1 MKWCYLLLVG
11 ASSMLAQNPA
21 KPVNRDACAP
31 PPGGAAP
38 ALPARLMS
46 GQGDMPFP
54 ITTKSAEAQA
64 FFNQGI
70 AQMHSFWAVEA
81 ERSFL
86 QAAALDPEAPMPQ
99 WGVAMV
105 AAGDYRPK
113 FQLEGYGLGRKKGTK
128 PQGGEL
134 RAIQAAKRAL
144 ELSAVPGKA
153 TDLEKLYI
161 ASIAARRDESSR
173 DPDAAY
179 IAGLRA
185 VVVKYP
191 GEVEAKTYL
200 ALHLM
205 RGFTQPDKQ
214 PRAGSTEAADLLRQL
229 LKEAPGHA
237 GVHHYVIHGF
247 EGSTFAKDAWP
258 SCRRYPELTPN
269 IPHALHMPG
278 HIWAQTGRWDEAVA
292 SFDAAA
298 KNELG
303 YIRADKLYGTGHHGH
318 NVHFLVASYSFSG
331 QYERALQAARGL
343 LAFKENPREARQVDN
358 FRTAYRQG
366 WFSVLRTLVQ
376 FEKWDEILD
385 GTTLPEYDK
394 PRERA
399 WRHWARGL
407 ARAAK
412 NDPAGAR
419 AEARAMDAQLKILKS
434 RTGES
439 PEALRVAR
447 KELDGHV
454 ALSSGKT
461 DRGLRIL
468 EQSSRAERRLRYN
481 EPPAYPRPVAE
492 ALGRRALAAGRTA
505 VAESAFR
512 VALDQYPEDA
522 HARRGLADAARR
534 EGRPV
539 PAGL

>member
-1 MKWCYLLLVG
+1 MKWWCLLLVG
-11 ASSMLAQNPA
+11 ASSTLAQNAA
-21 KPVNRDACAP
+21 KPASRDACAP

-38 ALPARLMS
+38 SLPARLMT

-70 AQMHSFWAVEA
+70 AQLHSFWAVEA

-113 FQLEGYGLGRKKGTK
+113 FQLEGYSIGRKKGTK
-128 PQGGEL
+128 PQGAEL

-161 ASIAARRDESSR
+161 ASIAARRDESSK
-173 DPDAAY
+173 DPDAGY

-185 VVVKYP
+185 VIAKDP
-191 GEVEAKTYL
+191 HAVEAKTYL

-205 RGFTQPDKQ
+205 RGFTQPEKQ
-214 PRAGSTEAADLLRQL
+214 PRAGSMEAAELLRQL
-229 LKEAPGHA
+229 LKEAPDHA

-247 EGSTFAKDAWP
+247 EGSTFAQDAWP
-258 SCRRYPELTPN
+258 SCRRYPELASN

-278 HIWAQTGRWDEAVA
+278 HIWAQTGRWDEAIA
-292 SFDAAA
+292 SFDTAA

-318 NVHFLVASYSFSG
+318 NVHFLAASYSFSG
-331 QYERALQAARGL
+331 QYDRALQAARGL
-343 LAFKENPREARQVDN
+343 LEFKENPREAKQVDN

-366 WFSVLRTLVQ
+366 WFSMLRTLVQ

-419 AEARAMDAQLKILKS
+419 AEAREMEAQLKILKS
-434 RTGES
+434 RTGEA

-447 KELDGHV
+447 KELDGHI
-454 ALSSGKT
+454 ALASGKT
-461 DRGLRIL
+461 DRGLRVL
-468 EQSSRAERRLRYN
+468 EQASRAERGLRYN
-481 EPPAYPRPVAE
+481 EPPAYPRPAAE
-492 ALGRRALAAGRTA
+492 ALGRRALAAGRA
-505 VAESAFR
+505 AAAESAFR
-512 VALDQYPEDA
+512 VALEQYPEDA

-539 PAGL
+539 PAGF